1 MAPRVCG
8 RSKKPLK
15 AHAPFFFF
23 WLAGAGAA
31 VVLGCSEGVPT
42 GVSPPPGLAEPSLEL
57 LSFLRCSRFSLL
69 LTLVSHVPEEA
80 H

>member
-1 MAPRVCG
+1 MCG
-8 RSKKPLK
+8 PTTYIEVGFKD
-15 AHAPFFFF
+15 APFFFF

-31 VVLGCSEGVPT
+31 VGFGCSEGVLT
-42 GVSPPPGLAEPSLEL
+42 GVLPPPGLAEPSLEL

-69 LTLVSHVPEEA
+69 LTLVSHVPEKD